1 MQKFLA
7 KCALCKLKKDDFICG
22 LSDFEDK
29 SCQFVKQHLEEEGI
43 SFCDAFE
50 RVEDKKHTSTKEMM
64 EYALDLMELS
74 KYSNRAVDIQFYI
87 NPKGIDDA
95 RIHAFIWESECTISG
110 SFTLYSFFSKEK
122 NDKQVE
128 LIKEEMRNG

>member
-1 MQKFLA
+1 MEKFLV
-7 KCALCKLKKDDFICG
+7 KCKQCKLKKDDFICG
-22 LSDFEDK
+22 LSDIEDK

-64 EYALDLMELS
+64 EYALYLIELS

-95 RIHAFIWESECTISG
+95 RVHIFVFESAGVIAG
-110 SFTLYSFFSKEK
+110 SFSLYSFYSIKD
-122 NDKQVE
+122 NDKE
-128 LIKEEMRNG
+128 LNRAIREMRNG